1 MSPEQTY
8 LTNEGFKS
16 LETELDH
23 LRSVRRPHVAGQ
35 IQASKE
41 LGAMG
46 ENAEYEEAMNE
57 LAFLEGRIQELE
69 AMLHNAVMIPTPKR
83 GKAKSSTIQLGSVV
97 KVTTS
102 GSKRSATYTI
112 VGSAEASPSE
122 GRISNE
128 APIGKALIGRVKGD
142 EVDFQV
148 PSGVQHLKVIQV
160 K

>member
-1 MSPEQTY
+1 MSPEQIY

-16 LETELDH
+16 LEIELDH
-23 LRSVRRPHVAGQ
+23 LRSVRRPHVAAQ

-69 AMLHNAVMIPTPKR
+69 AMLHNAVMIPAPKR
-83 GKAKSSTIQLGSVV
+83 GRAKSSTIQLGSVV

-102 GSKRSATYTI
+102 GSKRPATYTI

-128 APIGKALIGRVKGD
+128 SPIGKALIGRAKGD

>member
-1 MSPEQTY
+1 MAPEKTY
-8 LTNEGFKS
+8 LTNEGFLS
-16 LETELDH
+16 LETELEQ
-23 LRSVRRPHVAGQ
+23 LRSVRRPHVASQ

-69 AMLHNAVMIPTPKR
+69 AMIQNAVIITTSKKGR
-83 GKAKSSTIQLGSVV
+83 SKSNIIQLGSVV
-97 KVTTS
+97 RVSTT
-102 GSKRSATYTI
+102 GSKKPATYTI

-122 GRISNE
+122 GRVSNE
-128 APIGKALIGRVKGD
+128 SPIGKALMGRMKGD
-142 EVDFQV
+142 EIDFPV
-148 PSGVQHLKVIQV
+148 PSGMQHLKVIQV